1 MQHLIQLLPDA
12 IANQIAAG
20 EVVQRPASVI
30 KELLE
35 NAIDAGA
42 TKVEVDIKNAGKTL
56 IRVSD
61 NGCGMSAQDARMC
74 FERHATSKIKNQKD
88 LFSIRTL
95 GFRGEA
101 LASIAAVAQVKL
113 RTRLHEAELGTETTI
128 EASNFL
134 SQEAVVCPPGTMFEV
149 KNLFFNVPA
158 RRNFLKSNPVE
169 TRHILNEFIR
179 VALAHPAVHLSL
191 THNDTNVYQLPKSDQ
206 EERIVQLFGTEL
218 RGKLKEIEETTGYV
232 RIGGF
237 IGEPEIYRKNR
248 SEQFFFVNGRYIR
261 SNYLNHAVFT
271 AFEAFLPRDSYPFYV
286 IFLEIDP
293 VHVDINIHPTKTEVK
308 FDDEQTIYALLHS
321 VVKRALGTVE
331 NAPEFDFT
339 DADLKAAIY
348 GSKPGRSPEAE
359 SSTIGKKQS
368 FQLPQQKTVS
378 PKDWD
383 TLYQRPQ
390 GQDTAKQ
397 EIQQVR
403 NQQDLFGQKAAAKAE
418 HVKEDSLLVQHQLR
432 YILTQKGPD
441 LLIIDQHLA
450 HQRILY
456 ESFLRSKEGGKL
468 SSQQLLFPQ
477 TMEFSSADYQLL
489 MTSVDI
495 FAKLGFE
502 VKEFGKNTLIVYGVP
517 AEITTSKVKDIFGQ
531 ILDDLKQMGQSKVES
546 KVFEGIAK
554 AVAYRSAVTSPH
566 KLSSIEMKNMVNALF
581 RCEAPGFS
589 PSGRPIYKVL
599 SMQELEQFFR

>member
-42 TKVEVDIKNAGKTL
+42 TKVEVELKNAGKTL

-88 LFSIRTL
+88 LFAIRTL

-101 LASIAAVAQVKL
+101 LASIAAVAQVRL
-113 RTRLHEAELGTETTI
+113 RTRLHDAELGTETQI
-128 EASNFL
+128 EASTFEA
-134 SQEAVVCPPGTMFEV
+134 QQAVVCPPGTMFEI

-169 TRHILNEFIR
+169 TRHILNEFVRIS
-179 VALAHPAVHLSL
+179 LAHPEVHLSL
-191 THNDTNVYQLPKSDQ
+191 IHNETSVYQLSQTEQ
-206 EERIVQLFGTEL
+206 EERIAQLFGTEL
-218 RGKLKEIEETTGYV
+218 RGKMREIEETTGYV

-237 IGEPEIYRKNR
+237 IGLPEIYRKNR

-261 SNYLNHAVFT
+261 SNYLNHAVYT
-271 AFEAFLPRDSYPFYV
+271 AFEAFLPRDRYPFYV

-321 VVKRALGTVE
+321 VVKRALGTIE

-348 GSKPGRSPEAE
+348 GSQPARSPGAE
-359 SSTIGKKQS
+359 PSIGKKQS

-383 TLYQRPQ
+383 HLYKGESRPAKT
-390 GQDTAKQ
+390 DSETARKQ
-397 EIQQVR
+397 E
-403 NQQDLFGQKAAAKAE
+403 DLFGQKAQAKAE
-418 HVKEDSLLVQHQLR
+418 HVKEDTLLVQHQLR
-432 YILTQKGPD
+432 YIITQKGPD
-441 LLIIDQHLA
+441 LLVIDQHLA

-456 ESFLRSKEGGKL
+456 ESFLRSREGGKL
-468 SSQQLLFPQ
+468 ASQQLLFPQ
-477 TMEFSSADYQLL
+477 TMEFSAADYQLL
-489 MTSVDI
+489 MTAVDI

-517 AEITTSKVKDIFGQ
+517 TEIATSKVKTIFAQ
-531 ILDDLKQMGQSKVES
+531 ILDDLKQMGQTKVES
-546 KVFEGIAK
+546 KIFEGIAK
-554 AVAYRSAVTSPH
+554 AVSYRSAVTSPH

-581 RCEAPGFS
+581 RCEAPGFA
-589 PSGRPIYKVL
+589 PNGRPTFKVL